1 MATRKTHDITIKIG
15 EYEVNGD
22 KKGRYLNIG
31 SMMEGDNGPFLLLNA
46 YNLPMELNYLA
57 NPKRQDKIIASLFE
71 VKTDDERSKGKTQDK
86 RGNIGKGDG
95 AQRGPDFD
103 DEIPF

>member
-1 MATRKTHDITIKIG
+1 MAIRKTHDITIKIG

-57 NPKRQDKIIASLFE
+57 NPKRSDKIIASLFE
-71 VKTDDERSKGKTQDK
+71 VKSDDNKPKAKATDK
-86 RGNIGKGDG
+86 RGNIGKGDST
-95 AQRGPDFD
+95 QRGDDFG